1 VLSLLALLGR
11 SDAGKAVEILVLRH
25 ELAVQRRNNNSRV
38 PVLVEGLSAVLTLLN
53 QRRAK
58 LASANSVGQPAACA
72 AAA

>member
-1 VLSLLALLGR
+1 LLSLLALLGR

-25 ELAVQRRNNNSRV
+25 ELAVQRRNNSRV
-38 PVLVEGLSAVLTLLN
+38 PILVEGLSAVLTVLN

>member
-1 VLSLLALLGR
+1 MLSLLALLGR

-25 ELAVQRRNNNSRV
+25 ELAVQRRNNSRV
-38 PVLVEGLSAVLTLLN
+38 PILVEGLSAVLMLLN